1 MLLWPMAIG
10 KVGLPTRPDWLSAI
24 GKVGNCKATPVMPEN
39 CHTFV
44 NQPKRSLHNQYL
56 LASYGAL
63 RYDYPPFDEILT
75 PAGCKR
81 NDTRWD
87 VNGAGYGASPAAL
100 GIAPCR
106 SQPHWCPLPA
116 ADAADAP
123 LQTHGTVP
131 CVLSRRCPGFH
142 KGFQFHPA
150 PAPDGDGARA
160 PGQQRTLECLR
171 DKVIVFLGDSVMR
184 ELFTEWALWL
194 GTNVLGFNT
203 RWLTNDFKQQ
213 VKDATTP
220 TTRHSIGPLEVFFKL
235 YNQDVSLTDHR
246 LNLTIKF
253 RTATHF
259 NWTSGEST
267 AGLRYWQSADFRQE
281 LENLGVHPMAPLHG
295 VDPPPLPDQHPHPP
309 PIPSSVNSITLD
321 PPPKPLRSH

>member
-1 MLLWPMAIG
+1 MP
-10 KVGLPTRPDWLSAI
+10 
-24 GKVGNCKATPVMPEN
+24 KVGNCETTPTTPAN
-39 CHTFV
+39 CRTFV
-44 NQPKRSLHNQYL
+44 KDYTNRGKSLHNQYM

-87 VNGAGYGASPAAL
+87 AYDAGYRASPAAL

-106 SQPHWCPLPA
+106 SKPHWCPLPA

-123 LQTHGTVP
+123 IQIHGSVP
-131 CVLSRRCPGFH
+131 CVLPLRCPGFA
-142 KGFQFHPA
+142 KGFRFHPA
-150 PAPDGDGARA
+150 PPPEGDGAST

-194 GTNVLGFNT
+194 GTSVPGFNA
-203 RWLTNDFKQQ
+203 RWLTNDFKKQ
-213 VKDATTP
+213 VQDAAEP
-220 TTRHSIGPLEVFFKL
+220 TTRHSIGPLDVLFKL

-281 LENLGVHPMAPLHG
+281 LETLGVLLEVGSGRVRVGA
-295 VDPPPLPDQHPHPP
+295 
-309 PIPSSVNSITLD
+309 
-321 PPPKPLRSH
+321 